1 MSYYDAAGTEL
12 TYTLIIW
19 QLIPED
25 CKLYLVPNELISPE
39 HAQLIAEANGK
50 LINADDDC
58 DGLLFL
64 NAAFSEEQFD
74 EDLQFHEQCGVY
86 VDLEV
91 DALSIKNVKITSVC
105 LAGFVL

>member
-1 MSYYDAAGTEL
+1 MSNYDDASSEL

-19 QLIPED
+19 QEIPEN
-25 CKLYLVPNELISPE
+25 CKLYLVPNELITPE

-50 LINADDDC
+50 IINADDDC

-64 NAAFSEEQFD
+64 NAAISEVQFD
-74 EDLQFHEQCGVY
+74 EDLQFHEQCGLY
-86 VDLEV
+86 VNLEV

-105 LAGFVL
+105 LTGFLL